1 MRVAMEGIKT
11 EMGRL
16 ANASEAQARATAE
29 LANAIW
35 SSIGRRYVVKPD
47 IIFVHD
53 FLCGIGIGHPSFK
66 VLFLL
71 LLSSERT

>member
-1 MRVAMEGIKT
+1 MREAMEGIKT
-11 EMGRL
+11 EMGSL

-47 IIFVHD
+47 IIFAHD
-53 FLCGIGIGHPSFK
+53 FLCGIGIGHPLK

-71 LLSSERT
+71 LQSSEIT